1 MIDRAWSTL
10 RVLNHIGF
18 VFDSFFNFAYFTDTH
33 HSLSSSTHS
42 FSFSACRVHES
53 NMDAK
58 RIIRYGSAL
67 MNFLHRGGR
76 RMSSKCPKE
85 NSDQIL
91 VNVFERAGQ
100 SLLS

>member
-10 RVLNHIGF
+10 RVLKHIGF

-53 NMDAK
+53 NMDA
-58 RIIRYGSAL
+58 
-67 MNFLHRGGR
+67 
-76 RMSSKCPKE
+76 
-85 NSDQIL
+85 
-91 VNVFERAGQ
+91 
-100 SLLS
+100 